1 MKNPAIRDTIKLM
14 IKIYKT
20 NNDRLDVLNEITA
33 NCWIDLMNPTEA
45 EINRVVN
52 KTKIDRD
59 LIDKMLDE
67 NELPRI
73 ETSGDATLVVI
84 DAPVRDE
91 EDEDEYVTFPL
102 GIILSDRNYVVTV
115 STRKVTVLHDF
126 RHSHVKNFRTA
137 KKSRFLIQILGKTS
151 AEYLKILNKMY
162 KEIEKKEDKL
172 ERSTKNEDLIDLLAA
187 EKTLVYFTTSLKEND
202 LVLERLIAGNS
213 VRLYE
218 GDSDMLEDAMIENR
232 QAIDM
237 AKIYRDI
244 LSSITGTY
252 ATVVSNNLNDV
263 MKFLAGITVVLSVP
277 TIISSF
283 MGMNV
288 PFGQFGENPL
298 SWIVLLV
305 ASVVAS
311 AVVFIWMKRKGLL

>member
-1 MKNPAIRDTIKLM
+1 MIR
-14 IKIYKT
+14 IYKT
-20 NNDRLDVLNEITA
+20 DNDNLCEINEIVP

-45 EINRVVN
+45 EIDRVVLY
-52 KTKIDRD
+52 TKIDRD
-59 LIDKMLDE
+59 LITKMLDE

-73 ETSGDATLVVI
+73 ETSGDATLIVI
-84 DAPVRDE
+84 DAPVVTED
-91 EDEDEYVTFPL
+91 DEDEYATYPL
-102 GIILSDRNYVVTV
+102 GVIMSERNYVVTV

-126 RHSHVKNFRTA
+126 RHEHVKNFRTA

-151 AEYLKILNKMY
+151 AEYLKILNKVY
-162 KEIEKKEDKL
+162 KEIESKEGKL
-172 ERSTKNEDLIDLLAA
+172 EKSTSNEDLIDLLAT

-202 LVLERLIAGNS
+202 LVLERLTTGSA
-213 VRLYE
+213 VKLFE
-218 GDSDMLEDAMIENR
+218 GDADLLEDALIENR

-237 AKIYRDI
+237 ANIYRDI

-277 TIISSF
+277 TMISSF

-288 PFGQFGENPL
+288 PFGTFDDSNM
-298 SWIVLLV
+298 SWLILLV
-305 ASVVAS
+305 ASVLAS
-311 AVVFIWMKRKGLL
+311 AVVFLWMKRKGLL

>member
-1 MKNPAIRDTIKLM
+1 M
-14 IKIYKT
+14 IKIYRT
-20 NNDRLDVLNEITA
+20 NNEKLDVLETITA
-33 NCWIDLMNPTEA
+33 NCWIDLVNPTEA
-45 EINRVVN
+45 EIDQVIE

-73 ETSGDATLVVI
+73 ETSGDSTLVVI

-91 EDEDEYVTFPL
+91 EDEDEYATFPL
-102 GIILSDRNYVVTV
+102 GIILSDRNYIVTV
-115 STRKVTVLHDF
+115 STKKVTVLHDF

-151 AEYLKILNKMY
+151 AQYLKIL
-162 KEIEKKEDKL
+162 KKEDKL
-172 ERSTKNEDLIDLLAA
+172 ERSTKNEDLIDLLAT

-202 LVLERLIAGNS
+202 LVLERLISGNTI
-213 VRLYE
+213 RLYE
-218 GDSDMLEDAMIENR
+218 GDSDMLEDEMIENR

-237 AKIYRDI
+237 AKIYQDI

-288 PFGQFGENPL
+288 PFGDFDDGPM
-298 SWIVLLV
+298 SWLVLLIV
-305 ASVVAS
+305 SALASVV
-311 AVVFIWMKRKGLL
+311 VFILMKKKGLL

>member
-1 MKNPAIRDTIKLM
+1 M

-20 NNDRLDVLNEITA
+20 NNEKLDVLETITA
-33 NCWIDLMNPTEA
+33 NCWIDLVNPTEA
-45 EINRVVN
+45 EIDQVIE

-73 ETSGDATLVVI
+73 ETSGDSTLVVI

-91 EDEDEYVTFPL
+91 EDEDEYATFPL
-102 GIILSDRNYVVTV
+102 GIILSDRNYIVTV
-115 STRKVTVLHDF
+115 STKKVTVLHDF

-151 AEYLKILNKMY
+151 AQYLKILNKVY

-172 ERSTKNEDLIDLLAA
+172 ERSTKNEDLIDLLAT

-202 LVLERLIAGNS
+202 LVLERLISGNTI
-213 VRLYE
+213 RLYE

-237 AKIYRDI
+237 AKIYQDI

-288 PFGQFGENPL
+288 PFGDFDDDPM
-298 SWIVLLV
+298 SWLVLLIASAL
-305 ASVVAS
+305 ASVV
-311 AVVFIWMKRKGLL
+311 VFILMKKKGLL